1 MSNYGRARPYVTRQ
15 TPQQYRNRQDAIR
28 KLHQLQFDEWI
39 SRRSPR
45 RYDSS
50 YSKMPRSSEQI
61 KRDQIESRIQAK
73 AYRIQQEDYA
83 RERARE
89 AYLKTKDPPRYESIS
104 PLKPYYRRDD
114 PDGWM
119 HFSDT
124 KFPNS
129 RKIYPRYTE
138 SRLQALQRLK
148 RWKLNQ
154 PFVLARIRINKLR
167 AQRKLRRLYKQ
178 LK

>member
-61 KRDQIESRIQAK
+61 KEIKLNLGFKLKHIESNKKTMPVKEQEKHILKQKILHAMNLSHHLNHTIVEMIPMVGCTSVIQN
-73 AYRIQQEDYA
+73 YQIQG
-83 RERARE
+83 RF
-89 AYLKTKDPPRYESIS
+89 T
-104 PLKPYYRRDD
+104 RD
-114 PDGWM
+114 
-119 HFSDT
+119 T
-124 KFPNS
+124 PNPV
-129 RKIYPRYTE
+129 Y
-138 SRLQALQRLK
+138 
-148 RWKLNQ
+148 
-154 PFVLARIRINKLR
+154 
-167 AQRKLRRLYKQ
+167 RLYKD
-178 LK
+178 LRNGNLISLLCLPEFESTN

>member
-15 TPQQYRNRQDAIR
+15 TPQQYRDRQDAIR

-45 RYDSS
+45 RYASS

-89 AYLKTKDPPRYESIS
+89 AYL
-104 PLKPYYRRDD
+104 LKQKLLHAMNLSHHLNHTIVEMIPMVGCTSVIQNYQIQGRFTRD
-114 PDGWM
+114 
-119 HFSDT
+119 T
-124 KFPNS
+124 PNPV
-129 RKIYPRYTE
+129 Y
-138 SRLQALQRLK
+138 
-148 RWKLNQ
+148 
-154 PFVLARIRINKLR
+154 
-167 AQRKLRRLYKQ
+167 RLYKD
-178 LK
+178 LRNGNLISLLCLPEFESTN